1 MPAEPYRFELPTAT
15 TARPVGA
22 PKFPDETAAQ
32 GGGIGVGDAP
42 PLDPVTLEILW
53 NRLLSV
59 ANEQQ
64 AALMRTAF
72 STVVRESQD
81 LACGVFD
88 TRGQMMAQSLT
99 GTPGHINPLATGV
112 RHLLTFYPPETLGP
126 GDVLITNDP
135 WMTSG
140 QLNDFTVLTPI
151 FRNGTLVAYFGNLC
165 HAADIGGQ
173 VFSGEAHEIYEE
185 GLRVPVTKLFDRGE
199 PNQELL
205 KIIRANVRLPDE
217 TVGDLYA
224 QAACNDVG
232 GRALLTMMDEF
243 GLESVDPLSD
253 EIIARSEK
261 ALREAI
267 RTLPDGVYTNE
278 IWSDGFEEP
287 IKIAVTLTVTGDEID
302 IDFAGSSPQSGRGI
316 NVVLNYTHGYASF
329 AIKAAVAPD
338 VPHNEGAFRPV
349 HVSAPEG
356 SILNC
361 TEPAAVAARHL
372 VGHFVPSAIFGA
384 LAKALPD
391 KLLAGG
397 ADPIWLSVW
406 RGINPSTDESFMS
419 AIFQVGGTGA
429 RATKDGLNTTGF
441 PSGVAG
447 VPAEVIETL
456 TGLVQSRRELRTDS
470 GGAGKTRGGLG
481 QATDWWYR
489 GEGPWSV
496 SAMIDRTKFAAQG
509 FAGGGPGAFG
519 EFSVDG
525 RRLRPKTVESLE
537 PGQVVLLAP
546 PGGAGFGDPFQRPA
560 EAVLAD
566 VVSGY
571 VSLEAAERD
580 YGVAIRYL
588 GTPDQLVRLPEH
600 YGVDEEETARLR
612 SRAAE

>member
-1 MPAEPYRFELPTAT
+1 MTAPSTKT
-15 TARPVGA
+15 TS
-22 PKFPDETAAQ
+22 AA
-32 GGGIGVGDAP
+32 
-42 PLDPVTLEILW
+42 LDPVTLEVLW

-59 ANEQQ
+59 CNEQQ

-88 TRGQMMAQSLT
+88 TRAQMIAQSLT
-99 GTPGHINPLATGV
+99 GTPGHINPMATGV
-112 RHLLTFYPPETLGP
+112 RHLLAAYPPQTLQP

-151 FRNGTLVAYFGNLC
+151 FREGRLVAYFGNLC

-199 PNQELL
+199 PNHELL

-232 GRALLTMMDEF
+232 GRALLQMMDEF
-243 GLESVDPLSD
+243 GLESIDPLAD
-253 EIIARSEK
+253 EILSRSER

-267 RTLPDGVYTNE
+267 RALPDGVYTSE
-278 IWSDGFEEP
+278 VWSDGFEEP
-287 IKIAVTLTVTGDEID
+287 IKIAVTLTIAGDEID
-302 IDFAGSSPQSGRGI
+302 IDFSGSSPQSGRGI
-316 NVVLNYTHGYASF
+316 NVVMNYTHGYASF
-329 AIKAAVAPD
+329 ALKAAVAPD
-338 VPHNEGAFRPV
+338 VPHNDGAFHPV
-349 HVSAPEG
+349 HVSAPVG

-372 VGHFVPSAIFGA
+372 VGHFVPSAIFAA
-384 LAKALPD
+384 LAQALPD

-406 RGINPSTDESFMS
+406 RGIHPESHEPFMT
-419 AIFQVGGTGA
+419 AIFQVGGMGA
-429 RATKDGLNTTGF
+429 RATKDGLSTTGF

-447 VPAEVIETL
+447 IPAEVIESL
-456 TGLVQSRRELRTDS
+456 SGLVQARRELRTDS
-470 GGAGKTRGGLG
+470 GGAGRTRGGLG
-481 QATDWWYR
+481 QATEYWYR
-489 GEGPWSV
+489 GEGPWSL
-496 SAMIDRTKFAAQG
+496 SAMADRTTFAAQG
-509 FAGGGPGAFG
+509 FAGGGPGALG
-519 EFSVDG
+519 ILAADG
-525 RRLRPKTVESLE
+525 VALRPKTVIPLE
-537 PGQVVLLAP
+537 PGQQVLVAL
-546 PGGAGFGDPFQRPA
+546 PGGAGYGDPFSRPVSS
-560 EAVLAD
+560 VLDD
-566 VVSGY
+566 VIDGY

-580 YGVAIRYL
+580 YGVVIRYV
-588 GTPDQLVRLPEH
+588 GKPDQLVRLAGG
-600 YGVDEEETARLR
+600 YAVDEEATGRLR
-612 SRAAE
+612 GQWP